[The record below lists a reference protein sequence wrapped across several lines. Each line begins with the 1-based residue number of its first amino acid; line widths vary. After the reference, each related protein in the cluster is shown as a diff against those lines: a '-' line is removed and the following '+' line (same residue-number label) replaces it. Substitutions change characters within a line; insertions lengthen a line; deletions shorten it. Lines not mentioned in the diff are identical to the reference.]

1 MNLLKRPLIFLKLV
15 IIIPYITVNFSYLD
29 VIIVR
34 LSDISDLF
42 TFTRKD
48 PSYSLLSPVAIL
60 VIDRSLHAQKPRQD
74 VDKHPVKRR
83 ESDRVSQS
91 EARASVLWPMRVP
104 TCVSRVSLC
113 GSPGSGSEYW
123 APPPSL
129 LCCNIKIIRQSIRTE
144 ALENYREWDGWSEGQ
159 TNRVCL

>member
-1 MNLLKRPLIFLKLV
+1 MERTPDIYGARIKLMIGFTSLHPVVDELLLKRPLIFLKLV

-48 PSYSLLSPVAIL
+48 PSYFLLSPVAIL

-74 VDKHPVKRR
+74 VDKHPEKR
-83 ESDRVSQS
+83 ESQS
-91 EARASVLWPMRVP
+91 ASANQRP
-104 TCVSRVSLC
+104 
-113 GSPGSGSEYW
+113 E
-123 APPPSL
+123 L
-129 LCCNIKIIRQSIRTE
+129 LYCDQ
-144 ALENYREWDGWSEGQ
+144 
-159 TNRVCL
+159 

>member
-1 MNLLKRPLIFLKLV
+1 MERTPDIYGARIKLMIGFTSLHPVVDELLLKRPLIFLKLV

-74 VDKHPVKRR
+74 VDKHPEKR
-83 ESDRVSQS
+83 ESQS
-91 EARASVLWPMRVP
+91 ASANQRP
-104 TCVSRVSLC
+104 
-113 GSPGSGSEYW
+113 E
-123 APPPSL
+123 L
-129 LCCNIKIIRQSIRTE
+129 LYCDQ
-144 ALENYREWDGWSEGQ
+144 
-159 TNRVCL
+159 